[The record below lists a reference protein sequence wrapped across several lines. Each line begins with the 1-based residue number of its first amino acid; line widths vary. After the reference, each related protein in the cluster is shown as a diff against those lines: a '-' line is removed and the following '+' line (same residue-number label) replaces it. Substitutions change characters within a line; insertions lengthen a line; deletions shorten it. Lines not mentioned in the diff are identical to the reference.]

1 MMMKKKNR
9 NVELSGDE
17 IWLMLYVL
25 QSFNTFAFGDGVD
38 KMKEKAG
45 VLQKKLHRE
54 LFPEEGQ

>member
-1 MMMKKKNR
+1 MKKKNR